1 MQMNIHLAK
10 ILVKESMI
18 NLNQIRSAF
27 EEQKRTGKGLG
38 EVLVGLGYINESQ
51 LVDFLSR
58 EYGVPAV
65 NLDELEIEGFVLKLV
80 PRKTVLEH
88 GIVPIGYSGSTLVV
102 AMSDPSNI
110 IAVDDLRFATGYN
123 IKPVVA
129 PERAIQDVIE
139 KHFGMDEVGERIKI
153 ERDEEPLEEIIR
165 ELEDFKN
172 SVHNS
177 NGTLLSQEDAYESE
191 RGEFRSDVNPEEGDV
206 LTLRGVISKSD
217 NINENE
223 YTDSVEVEEEQ
234 VVDPFAAPVYSP
246 NHEVAGGREDSISE
260 KEQEEG
266 FDLSILFSKEDESQ
280 RQSEEISSWANQ
292 VNDISESHS
301 VESSIQ
307 TNGFEGYEYV
317 VSDSAGEKEE
327 INPFA
332 APVYSPNHEVAG
344 GREDSISEKEQE
356 EGFDPSILFSEEDE
370 YWREKEEDSGEQ
382 SQREEVLKQTSLF
395 HQGFNST
402 LQSEEVDNDF
412 ALELLQVEEAPRD
425 SETFLRSEDEFTS
438 QKGESSFDRD
448 VTADV
453 SVESGLF
460 SPANSFSPPSYETL
474 SKQEKQF
481 DNPTVIQLYREVE
494 THTPFEFGLEK
505 EQTPR
510 TTVLVVDDSPTI
522 QKIVAITLERK
533 GYQVV
538 TAANAMQALAKLNEV
553 VPNMIFLDI
562 NLPHMDGYQVCKI
575 IKANDLTKDVPVVM
589 LSGKDGFFDKVRGRL
604 AGATDYIT
612 KPFEPSTLI
621 QAVEKYSG

>member
-1 MQMNIHLAK
+1 
-10 ILVKESMI
+10 
-18 NLNQIRSAF
+18 
-27 EEQKRTGKGLG
+27 
-38 EVLVGLGYINESQ
+38 
-51 LVDFLSR
+51 
-58 EYGVPAV
+58 
-65 NLDELEIEGFVLKLV
+65 FVLKLV

-139 KHFGMDEVGERIKI
+139 KHYGMDEVGERIKI

-177 NGTLLSQEDAYESE
+177 NETLLSQEDAYESE

-217 NINENE
+217 NINEKEYKEYKE

-234 VVDPFAAPVYSP
+234 VVDPFAV
-246 NHEVAGGREDSISE
+246 
-260 KEQEEG
+260 
-266 FDLSILFSKEDESQ
+266 
-280 RQSEEISSWANQ
+280 
-292 VNDISESHS
+292 
-301 VESSIQ
+301 
-307 TNGFEGYEYV
+307 
-317 VSDSAGEKEE
+317 
-327 INPFA
+327 
-332 APVYSPNHEVAG
+332 PVYSPNHEVAG

-356 EGFDPSILFSEEDE
+356 EGFDPSILFSQEDE
-370 YWREKEEDSGEQ
+370 YRREKEEDSGEQ

-402 LQSEEVDNDF
+402 LQSEEVNNDF
-412 ALELLQVEEAPRD
+412 ALELLQEDEAPRH

-460 SPANSFSPPSYETL
+460 SPANSFSTPSYEPL
-474 SKQEKQF
+474 SKEEKQP
-481 DNPTVIQLYREVE
+481 DNPTVIQLYREAE

-505 EQTPR
+505 EQTTR

-553 VPNMIFLDI
+553 VPDMIFLDI

-589 LSGKDGFFDKVRGRL
+589 LSGKDGFFDKVRGRI